1 MRPCKLHLGR
11 KVSIYAFC
19 GTLAAKV
26 ILINCENVFPSG
38 KKGVGPDGRRLPG
51 YFTDCFLYLWRH
63 RQEVEDRNI
72 KGYLYFAVHNR
83 CLSCLRSK
91 IAVQNLSGGD
101 PVYSDEILLLFRQAL
116 GNMPEKT
123 RRVFEASRQ
132 GELTYQQIAIKY
144 GITVRQ
150 VSSEIQLA
158 LKTFRLALK
167 DYLEIGR

>member
-1 MRPCKLHLGR
+1 MTDREFCKLYELSR
-11 KVSIYAFC
+11 PFYERIAFSYMYDKEE
-19 GTLAAKV
+19 ARDIV
-26 ILINCENVFPSG
+26 
-38 KKGVGPDGRRLPG
+38 
-51 YFTDCFLYLWRH
+51 TDCLLYLWRH

>member
-1 MRPCKLHLGR
+1 M
-11 KVSIYAFC
+11 
-19 GTLAAKV
+19 
-26 ILINCENVFPSG
+26 
-38 KKGVGPDGRRLPG
+38 
-51 YFTDCFLYLWRH
+51 
-63 RQEVEDRNI
+63 EDRNI

-83 CLSCLRSK
+83 CLSCLRSRKSLQKTKDEIEQLMSLRSK

-116 GNMPEKT
+116 GNMPEKI